1 MTDARLVAHLAPNAP
16 WLPEVYRNTSGYVH
30 FSGDYIF
37 APIYNLDD
45 ETHTVWFAVN
55 EEDYKF
61 PEFSWL
67 EVIKCFRA
75 TTALFL
81 SELEAWV
88 ATKSSWSK
96 EEE

>member
-1 MTDARLVAHLAPNAP
+1 MTLAFKHSA
-16 WLPEVYRNTSGYVH
+16 GG
-30 FSGDYIF
+30 FG
-37 APIYNLDD
+37 NLDTLTWDEERGVGPISLHNAIED

-55 EEDYKF
+55 EEDHKF

-67 EVIKCFRA
+67 EVIKCFQA

-88 ATKSSWSK
+88 AIKSSWSK
-96 EEE
+96 EDEQSEV